1 MLMMASGLTY
11 FDKFTYH
18 EREIR
23 FYQEETKFVIFCLL
37 QTFPNEGTLTLVY
50 WWTLYFYMLG
60 VSIYHFRG
68 VGSI

>member
-18 EREIR
+18 EREIH

-37 QTFPNEGTLTLVY
+37 QTFPNEGTLTHCILVDSVL
-50 WWTLYFYMLG
+50 LY
-60 VSIYHFRG
+60 
-68 VGSI
+68 VGCVHLSF